1 MEKVVIYASKSG
13 KAEAVARKIGEVKG
27 YPVVSYKEVPTLTAN
42 QEVIYVGSIYAGQIL
57 GLEKVAK
64 ELAKAQHVTMVT
76 VGLMDPELAETK
88 KLRKEA
94 VTKAQSKADFVVT
107 EHLMLQGTL
116 VLEELSFP
124 QRTLM
129 KAMYKQGKK
138 NPNGKLVAI
147 VEAIDQPKPWDLVH
161 VEPMLSEL

>member
-1 MEKVVIYASKSG
+1 M
-13 KAEAVARKIGEVKG
+13 
-27 YPVVSYKEVPTLTAN
+27 TAN

-57 GLEKVAK
+57 SLEKVAK
-64 ELAKAQHVTMVT
+64 ELAKAQHMTMVT

-88 KLRKEA
+88 KLRQEA

-138 NPNGKLVAI
+138 NPNGKLAAI
-147 VEAIDQPKPWDLVH
+147 VEAIDQPRPWDLVH